1 MIQKEKLRFYTDRT
15 LWYAKRT
22 VQILFLV
29 SLFFALLYRRVNPPI
44 TPLMAIRFV
53 DQLVDGRD
61 IVFDRQWV
69 DIQKVSPNVV
79 YAIVAGED
87 NNFVSHA
94 GFDFDALYK
103 ALEYNLK
110 HNTIVL

>member
-1 MIQKEKLRFYTDRT
+1 MMNKETFNRSLNETF
-15 LWYAKRT
+15 WYAKRT
-22 VQILFLV
+22 IQILFLV
-29 SLFFALLYRRVNPPI
+29 SLIVTVLYRRINPPI
-44 TPLMAIRFV
+44 TPLMVIRFF
-53 DQLVDGRD
+53 DQVVDGRD
-61 IVFDRQWV
+61 ITFDKHRV
-69 DIQKVSPNVV
+69 DIKKVSPNVI

-110 HNTIVL
+110 HKTITL